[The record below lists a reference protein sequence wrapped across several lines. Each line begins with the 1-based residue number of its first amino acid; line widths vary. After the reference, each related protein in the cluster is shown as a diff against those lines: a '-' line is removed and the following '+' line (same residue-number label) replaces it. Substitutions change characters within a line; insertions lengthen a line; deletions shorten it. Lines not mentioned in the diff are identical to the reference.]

1 MKNIRTILRP
11 AAALLLSLAAAG
23 AMAGS
28 QSVAVSIVGPG
39 GHSNGDY
46 GNVNAVH
53 AAARSI
59 MLIEKAVPDAVVSD
73 IQGGNSVNSIAAS
86 ADFIVTITGD
96 EASLKAQA
104 DKVKAAVEA
113 HAACQT
119 TLEQARKTLA
129 AMQAKSSYEA
139 TLLRMKTL
147 TEEMA
152 LARHVETLLQQKA
165 TIEASTARMAA
176 SADPIWWEASGAP
189 EMQGLLHRLEE
200 RLDAIEKRHP
210 GLCTVLSTPD
220 NTHLKSLSEER
231 NALDKWTSDLAEG
244 ERACRA
250 AELKEREALE
260 NKSLSAERFRKA
272 QALLEKLEGEL
283 RHTRENRDAASKALE
298 AEKTHAQELRSQLP
312 DLSLI
317 HI

>member
-23 AMAGS
+23 ALAGS

-104 DKVKAAVEA
+104 DKVKAAVEEGCKA
-113 HAACQT
+113 ENAF
-119 TLEQARKTLA
+119 RGVKTG
-129 AMQAKSSYEA
+129 EV
-139 TLLRMKTL
+139 RNG
-147 TEEMA
+147 
-152 LARHVETLLQQKA
+152 V
-165 TIEASTARMAA
+165 ASDIRW
-176 SADPIWWEASGAP
+176 SV
-189 EMQGLLHRLEE
+189 
-200 RLDAIEKRHP
+200 K
-210 GLCTVLSTPD
+210 
-220 NTHLKSLSEER
+220 
-231 NALDKWTSDLAEG
+231 
-244 ERACRA
+244 
-250 AELKEREALE
+250 
-260 NKSLSAERFRKA
+260 
-272 QALLEKLEGEL
+272 
-283 RHTRENRDAASKALE
+283 
-298 AEKTHAQELRSQLP
+298 
-312 DLSLI
+312 
-317 HI
+317 

>member
-86 ADFIVTITGD
+86 ADFIVTIMGD

-104 DKVKAAVEA
+104 DKVKAAVEEG
-113 HAACQT
+113 C
-119 TLEQARKTLA
+119 
-129 AMQAKSSYEA
+129 
-139 TLLRMKTL
+139 
-147 TEEMA
+147 
-152 LARHVETLLQQKA
+152 KA
-165 TIEASTARMAA
+165 E
-176 SADPIWWEASGAP
+176 
-189 EMQGLLHRLEE
+189 
-200 RLDAIEKRHP
+200 
-210 GLCTVLSTPD
+210 
-220 NTHLKSLSEER
+220 
-231 NALDKWTSDLAEG
+231 NA
-244 ERACRA
+244 
-250 AELKEREALE
+250 
-260 NKSLSAERFRKA
+260 FRGVKP
-272 QALLEKLEGEL
+272 EL
-283 RHTRENRDAASKALE
+283 RGKST
-298 AEKTHAQELRSQLP
+298 
-312 DLSLI
+312 I
-317 HI
+317 